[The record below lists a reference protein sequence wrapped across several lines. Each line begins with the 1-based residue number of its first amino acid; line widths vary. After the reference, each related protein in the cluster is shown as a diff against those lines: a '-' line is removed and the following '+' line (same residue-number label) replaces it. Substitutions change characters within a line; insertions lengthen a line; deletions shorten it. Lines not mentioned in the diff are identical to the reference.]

1 MNNMEDVFPEVPQK
15 AVEKLC
21 RILISKNLKDTE
33 ELRLVAKKQI
43 IESVLFLQELGAT
56 ITWK

>member
-1 MNNMEDVFPEVPQK
+1 MNDVNNIFPEVPQK

-21 RILISKNLKDTE
+21 EILISKNLADTE
-33 ELRLVAKKQI
+33 ELRIVAKKQI

-56 ITWK
+56 INW